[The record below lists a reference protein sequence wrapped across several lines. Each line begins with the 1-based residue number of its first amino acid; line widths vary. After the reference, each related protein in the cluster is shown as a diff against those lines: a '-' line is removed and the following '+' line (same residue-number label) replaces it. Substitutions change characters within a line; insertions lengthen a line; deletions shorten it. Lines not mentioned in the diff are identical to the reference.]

1 MKRLLRI
8 YKYNIQARV
17 HVQRIYNMVSVAYT
31 GFLRMPPHSN
41 GSKYD
46 MYILREYLACR
57 TDLLHI
63 YAHTVQSL
71 GVFVHRSKAC
81 AFKNARDITQK
92 SKR

>member
-1 MKRLLRI
+1 
-8 YKYNIQARV
+8 
-17 HVQRIYNMVSVAYT
+17 
-31 GFLRMPPHSN
+31 
-41 GSKYD
+41 